1 MCRQSPL
8 PLYLSS
14 YPSASSS
21 LSSALPPCRAR
32 HDKRNTT
39 RPEQCVLLFW
49 GLHLTHGMSSYDR
62 RSWFHLDTCDTT
74 ASTETS
80 LTQHFNSIFQHV
92 RNFGPLMCSLCE
104 EALRPLLSVYAPP
117 LPQALCYDSGMYATT
132 CDGRFRSEVILPVE
146 RRSWQNL
153 HIRIDTMLGCIRRDL
168 PWLLHCPTYR
178 SQTAIH
184 PPSALLQS

>member
-92 RNFGPLMCSLCE
+92 CNFGPLMCSLCE
-104 EALRPLLSVYAPP
+104 EALDSPSFAFSVCTATASGFVLWFRDVCYNMWREIPLRGHSACRETQLAE
-117 LPQALCYDSGMYATT
+117 LAHQD
-132 CDGRFRSEVILPVE
+132 
-146 RRSWQNL
+146 
-153 HIRIDTMLGCIRRDL
+153 RRDA
-168 PWLLHCPTYR
+168 WLH
-178 SQTAIH
+178 
-184 PPSALLQS
+184 